1 VINKRFIR
9 LRRGTSGVFWLL
21 ASGCWLLTAT
31 ACAKLHARNAP
42 ESPPLEMPAPP
53 PRIVETPDAEVPP
66 PVPLPEEPAHHPTT
80 GTRRAAP
87 PPTPKPEPPKPEPP
101 KPDQT
106 PPQAGDT
113 KPPEEPPK
121 PATTLQTIPAGAEVE
136 VERGIRLQLNRAGAD
151 LSHVD
156 YRALNKEARTQY
168 DTAKGLVR
176 QAEDALKMKN
186 LVFARSLAD
195 KAAALAAQLAG
206 K

>member
-1 VINKRFIR
+1 
-9 LRRGTSGVFWLL
+9 
-21 ASGCWLLTAT
+21 
-31 ACAKLHARNAP
+31 
-42 ESPPLEMPAPP
+42 MPAPP
-53 PRIVETPDAEVPP
+53 PRIVETPDAEAPP
-66 PVPLPEEPAHHPTT
+66 PALLPEEPAHHPTT
-80 GTRRAAP
+80 GTRRSA

-101 KPDQT
+101 K
-106 PPQAGDT
+106 
-113 KPPEEPPK
+113 EPPK